1 MMHAMPTEIET
12 LAALDRALAGGTPLS
27 GLRLQDLNLRAREQE
42 LLSRNDLEGLV
53 VLGGELSPRLEAH
66 LRRGRAIIF
75 PTGPRCPVDPYRARL
90 YTPDEL
96 YAGLDQDGYE
106 ITPDAQAYHWSQSAW
121 TRHDAF
127 VNLLRAIHDDSI
139 GDALDEM
146 VAGRRVA
153 GVMGGHALERGTETY
168 GAAAR
173 LGHQLASAGLL
184 VATGGGPGAME
195 AANLGAYCRTEEQ
208 LSTAL
213 GRLAAVPSFRPDIG
227 AWARLAL
234 DVRESVAGSQGP
246 ARSVGVPTWFYGHE
260 PPNVFAD
267 GIAKFFS
274 NALREDGLLAR
285 CNAGIVVLPGAAG
298 TVQEIFQATTRLYYG
313 SGPDLPPLVLVGREH
328 WRDAIPVWPALRALG
343 DGRDLAGVV
352 HLVDT
357 LDEAVQLVATVP
369 AS

>member
-1 MMHAMPTEIET
+1 MPTEIET
-12 LAALDRALAGGTPLS
+12 LAALDRALADGAALG
-27 GLRLQDLNLRAREQE
+27 GLRLQDLDLRAREEQ
-42 LLSRNDLEGLV
+42 LLSRTDVEGLV

-66 LRRGRAIIF
+66 LRHGRAIIF
-75 PTGPRCPVDPYRARL
+75 PTGPRCPVDPYRASL

-96 YAGLDQDGYE
+96 YAGLEQDGYE
-106 ITPDAQAYHWSQSAW
+106 ITPDARAYHWSMDAR

-139 GDALDEM
+139 GDALDEL

-153 GVMGGHALERGTETY
+153 GVMGGNALDRGTERY
-168 GAAAR
+168 AAAAR
-173 LGHQLASAGLL
+173 LGHDLASAGLL

-195 AANLGAYCRTEEQ
+195 AANLGAYARSDDQ
-208 LSTAL
+208 LGQAL
-213 GRLAAVPSFRPDIG
+213 ERLRSVPSFRPDIG
-227 AWARLAL
+227 AWARLGL
-234 DVRESVAGSQGP
+234 DVRAELPESTAP

-298 TVQEIFQATTRLYYG
+298 TVQEIFQTTTRLYYG
-313 SGPDLPPLVLVGREH
+313 SGPDLPPLVLVGRAH
-328 WRDAIPVWPALRALG
+328 WTHVIPVWPALRALG
-343 DGRDLAGVV
+343 EGRDLAAVV
-352 HLVDT
+352 HLVDS
-357 LDEAVQLVATVP
+357 LDEAVRLLTE
-369 AS
+369 